1 LAGALTGPSE
11 ADTERSQHMYE
22 NKKLGFMYA
31 LPFVLGMLIFSLFPF
46 VMTLALSFT
55 QYDIINPP
63 EFIGIANYK
72 EMAQDP
78 LFRKSLGVTLL
89 FVALTVPM
97 RLAFAL
103 FIAQV
108 LNFKLRGIDFFR
120 SAYYLPSILGGSIA
134 VAVMW
139 RFLFSRY
146 GLVNIALVKM
156 GFTPIDWLADEHYS
170 IWTIVL
176 LNVWQ
181 FGSAMVIFLAALQN
195 VPTSLY
201 EAAAIDGAS
210 KFRVFFSITVPLI
223 TPVIFFN
230 LVMQTVQAFQEFNGP
245 YMVTEGGPLHSTYL
259 LSLYIYEQSFKF
271 FNLGYGS
278 ALSWAMFVVVV
289 LLTGVAFW
297 SSKYWV
303 FYSGEKEKA
312 R

>member
-1 LAGALTGPSE
+1 
-11 ADTERSQHMYE
+11 MYE
-22 NKKLGFMYA
+22 NKKLGFMFV
-31 LPFVLGMLIFSLFPF
+31 LPFFLGVLLFKLFPF
-46 VMTLALSFT
+46 VMSFALSFT
-55 QYDIINPP
+55 HYDIISPP
-63 EFIGIANYK
+63 EYIGLENYR
-72 EMAQDP
+72 ELSEDP
-78 LFRKSLGVTLL
+78 LFRKSLGVTLM
-89 FVALTVPM
+89 FVALTVPL

-103 FIAQV
+103 MIAQV
-108 LNFKLRGIDFFR
+108 LNFRLRGIDFFR

-134 VAVMW
+134 VSVLW
-139 RFLFSRY
+139 RYLFSRN
-146 GLVNIALVKM
+146 GLINIVLMKLGM
-156 GFTPIDWLADEHYS
+156 EPIAWLADEDYAL
-170 IWTIVL
+170 WTIVL

-201 EAAAIDGAS
+201 EAAAIDGAT
-210 KFRVFFSITVPLI
+210 KFQMFFKITVPLI

-230 LVMQTVQAFQEFNGP
+230 LVMQTVHAFQEFNGP

-259 LSLYIYEQSFKF
+259 LSLYIYDQSFRF

-278 ALSWAMFVVVV
+278 ALSWVMFFLVVS
-289 LLTGVAFW
+289 LSLVAFW